1 DCRAFPRE
9 ACLSQHRLLALDTL
23 FKSVQRRREW
33 RAMLRILWKNL
44 KGDATETL
52 RSRVAED
59 VSTKAEVI
67 SASDADSMW
76 KILASI
82 IKDAAKDTLGNQ
94 KELLRAHERYKKAKK
109 ESKEAVDQVEEKA
122 YEELYKNLDSKER
135 ANDIFKIAKARE
147 RRRSDVGYIRF
158 IKYEGGRTITDE
170 EEIKRRWGDYF
181 PSLFNSRESEGREEV
196 GEPSIMLYSN
206 CYYSRINQA
215 EVKISLQKMGI
226 NKAIGLDQIPIEA
239 WKCLGDEVITWLT
252 NLFNKTFDEV
262 TWKTFDGKTRDLGSI
277 LEETGQEYNFTPK
290 EGLKN
295 NSQMVEKAS
304 GKLATPSG
312 STSGGV

>member
-1 DCRAFPRE
+1 M
-9 ACLSQHRLLALDTL
+9 
-23 FKSVQRRREW
+23 REW

-52 RSRVAED
+52 RSRVAEG

-82 IKDAAKDTLGNQ
+82 IKDAVKDTLGVAIGTS
-94 KELLRAHERYKKAKK
+94 KTHTACRKSLWLCEEELLRAHERYKEAKK
-109 ESKEAVDQVEEKA
+109 ESKEVVDQVEEKE

-135 ANDIFKIAKARE
+135 ANDIFKIEKARE
-147 RRRSDVGYIRF
+147 RRRSDVGYIHF
-158 IKYEGGRTITDE
+158 IKYKGGRTITDE
-170 EEIKRRWGDYF
+170 EDIKRRWGDYF
-181 PSLFNSRESEGREEV
+181 PSLFNSRESAGREEV
-196 GEPSIMLYSN
+196 EEPSIMLYSD

-226 NKAIGLDQIPIEA
+226 NKAVGLDQIPIEA
-239 WKCLGDEVITWLT
+239 WKCLGDEFITWLT

-262 TWKTFDGKTRDLGSI
+262 TWKTFDGKTRDMGSI

-295 NSQMVEKAS
+295 NSQMVEKTS

-312 STSGGV
+312 SASGGV